1 MIQSLNTGTG
11 QGTHR
16 IVRIINA
23 PQIIATQSRGGITTG
38 ATVQLQAIPV
48 TGGPAI
54 SGSTSLNLPQ
64 QPLPLVQQI
73 GTRQIGMYMPLLV
86 KNNYLEILMLVQME
100 VTMKTVA

>member
-73 GTRQIGMYMPLLV
+73 GTRQIGMYIT
-86 KNNYLEILMLVQME
+86 YLCSILILGILSSI
-100 VTMKTVA
+100 K

>member
-48 TGGPAI
+48 TGGSAI

-73 GTRQIGMYMPLLV
+73 GTRQIGICTT
-86 KNNYLEILMLVQME
+86 YLCSILILDILSSI
-100 VTMKTVA
+100 K